1 VKTFPLLL
9 LGLLSPLAFAA
20 VARARPWRAPQ
31 EGGAGASAQ
40 AEPETPLKAA
50 MEEIEEN
57 LGRLRRALRDDAQP
71 AEALAAVAAMEEAT
85 LRAKLLVPPLADKAP
100 EAERAALVRDYRK
113 LLVELMASQLALEAE
128 LLDGDLEGARERFK
142 EVRAFEDTGHERFTE
157 DD

>member
-1 VKTFPLLL
+1 VKTALLL
-9 LGLLSPLAFAA
+9 LFALSLPTAATLAGPRLAL
-20 VARARPWRAPQ
+20 Q
-31 EGGAGASAQ
+31 DGGAGAEPALG
-40 AEPETPLKAA
+40 EPETPLKAA
-50 MEEIEEN
+50 MEAIEQS
-57 LGRLRRALRDDAQP
+57 LGRLRHALRDDAQP
-71 AEALAAVAAMEEAT
+71 EEALAAVAAMEEAT

-157 DD
+157 DG